1 MATTKATTLAHT
13 LGGISSDIS
22 TAEINRLDGVT
33 GDIQTL
39 LNLKAPIASPTFT
52 GTADISSGATFPSN
66 PTLTLGSNATLPVGT
81 VVNVT
86 TMRGS
91 SGTTWDLDNVFT
103 ESSITNSQRYNTTN
117 FFKVTPSKSGN
128 TFVIIG
134 NFPIGF
140 NNASGGD
147 AGLTLELGVTVG
159 SGSEQYPSSLST
171 DGMLGNNHSIYQNSG
186 STDFIFPFAHTYYY
200 TTGSIDVHSF
210 GINLKAYGVNS
221 ISFNLYNNR
230 AIVNVLE
237 VQS

>member
-1 MATTKATTLAHT
+1 
-13 LGGISSDIS
+13 
-22 TAEINRLDGVT
+22 
-33 GDIQTL
+33 
-39 LNLKAPIASPTFT
+39 
-52 GTADISSGATFPSN
+52 
-66 PTLTLGSNATLPVGT
+66 
-81 VVNVT
+81 
-86 TMRGS
+86 
-91 SGTTWDLDNVFT
+91 
-103 ESSITNSQRYNTTN
+103 YNTTN